1 MLSPDDLRA
10 TGLAALRKEAG
21 TQKTRWDLYKGE
33 HDLPYAPYGVNQEY
47 LALREM
53 ARVPLVRLAVRTGVQ
68 RLRVDGVRLGGADDR
83 DKATWKVWQ
92 ANHLDSLQ
100 RLVYVHGAVFGKG
113 IVSVWPNAADPDLP
127 HIKVED
133 PRRVYV
139 HPDPMDPFRPLW
151 AVKTW
156 QEQRQDA
163 FGRVYTAQ
171 CATVFAEGF
180 VWRYETESPSAATE
194 VGSWELVDVM
204 DNPLGRV
211 PFVVF
216 APEMDADG
224 ETLSMVDPLV
234 PMQRAIDT
242 IRFDLL
248 LAAQFAAYR
257 QRVVVGYD
265 PVMRDDDGNVIVKK
279 DAEGN
284 PILDDN
290 GMAQPVTATPGRVG
304 VDRLLVFPGADT
316 KVFDL
321 AESNLANYVTALDM
335 LLATFAATSQVPAQY
350 LAGDF
355 KNVSGDLMVATEA
368 TLLSLVK
375 DLQTAYS
382 DSWETVFSLANVAR
396 GEAELPLGTEV
407 VWADEAPKSLAV
419 VASAMSQMVPNGAP
433 ARMFLEMLPGATQAK
448 VERWMGMS
456 GDALQRA
463 LAGDLAAALTGPKE
477 APVVDDAPEPVPAG

>member
-1 MLSPDDLRA
+1 LLSPDDLRES
-10 TGLAALRKEAG
+10 GLSALRKEAPA
-21 TQKTRWDLYKGE
+21 QKTRWSLYKGE
-33 HDLPYAPYGVNQEY
+33 HDLPYAPEGVNGEY

-53 ARVPLVRLAVRTGVQ
+53 ARVPLIRLAVRTGVQ

-83 DKATWKVWQ
+83 DKATWAVWQ
-92 ANHLDSLQ
+92 ANRLDSLQ
-100 RLVYVHGAVFGKG
+100 RLVYVHGAVYGKG
-113 IVSVWPNAADPDLP
+113 IVSVWPNAENEDLP
-127 HIKVED
+127 LIKVED
-133 PRRVYV
+133 PRRVHV
-139 HPDPMDPFRPLW
+139 EPDPMDPFRPLW

-156 QEQRQDA
+156 DEARTTPL
-163 FGRVYTAQ
+163 GIVYTAK

-180 VWRYETESPSAATE
+180 VWRWETTSPTGVAPNGE
-194 VGSWELVDVM
+194 WDLVDVF

-224 ETLSMVDPLV
+224 DTLSMVDPLV

-265 PVMRDDDGNVIVKK
+265 PVVRDEDGEVVVKT
-279 DAEGN
+279 DANGE
-284 PILDDN
+284 PILDAN
-290 GMAQPVTATPGRVG
+290 GMAQPVTSTPGRVG
-304 VDRLLVFPGADT
+304 VDRLLVFPGEDT

-335 LLATFAATSQVPAQY
+335 LLSTFAATSQVPAQY

-375 DLQTAYS
+375 DLQTAYG
-382 DSWETVFSLANVAR
+382 DSWEEVFSLANIAR

-456 GDALQRA
+456 ADALQRA

-477 APVVDDAPEPVPAG
+477 APSADDASEPLPAG